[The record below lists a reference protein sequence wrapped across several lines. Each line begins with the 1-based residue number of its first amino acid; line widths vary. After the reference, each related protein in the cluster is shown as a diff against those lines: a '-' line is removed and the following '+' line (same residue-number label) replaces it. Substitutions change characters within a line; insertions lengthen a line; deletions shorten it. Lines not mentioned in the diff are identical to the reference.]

1 MAQVTFD
8 VANEMESARQQSSGN
23 SFDFFTLRNDG
34 DEAIVRFRYQN
45 TSQFKIFTVHDV
57 ELVNN
62 GRKSRRK
69 VNCLREPRDQIDMC
83 PLCKAGVNSR
93 NTFLIEMI
101 QYITDPQTGAVTVK
115 PVVWERSMSY
125 ANRLKSL
132 IDEYG
137 PLDDCIFKIKRCGAA
152 GSMDTTY
159 EIFYGNPKMYP
170 DNVFVKD
177 FSSFESVNFLGSVI
191 LSKNYDEMTTY
202 LNTGAFPTNQTNN
215 AQSAGSAYA
224 ANEATYAPAPSNPQY
239 VPKEQY
245 QPVVAAPVTQ
255 TVIPQAA
262 PWESTPVN
270 APVREQY
277 VPAAPSAPAPRQYE
291 PSTQSAPPQ
300 RATRYY

>member
-45 TSQFKIFTVHDV
+45 TAQFKIFTVHDV

-62 GRKSRRK
+62 GRKIRRK

-93 NTFLIEMI
+93 NTFLIEML
-101 QYITDPQTGAVTVK
+101 QYITDPQTRAVTVK

-202 LNTGAFPTNQTNN
+202 LNTGAFPNNQTNN
-215 AQSAGSAYA
+215 AQSAVSAYA

-262 PWESTPVN
+262 PWESAPVN

>member
-69 VNCLREPRDQIDMC
+69 VSCLREPRDQIDMC

-101 QYITDPQTGAVTVK
+101 QYITDPQTGTVTLK

-159 EIFYGNPKMYP
+159 EIFYSNPKMYP

-177 FSSFESVNFLGSVI
+177 FSAFESVNFLGSLI
-191 LSKNYDEMTTY
+191 MSKNYDEMTTY
-202 LNTGAFPTNQTNN
+202 LTTGAFPNTQTDT
-215 AQSAGSAYA
+215 AQSAVGAYA
-224 ANEATYAPAPSNPQY
+224 ANEATYAPAPSTPQY

-245 QPVVAAPVTQ
+245 QPAFAAYVTPA
-255 TVIPQAA
+255 VIPQVA
-262 PWESTPVN
+262 PWESAPVS